1 MLRIANLAYFDI
13 DVSLRWNV
21 LLIESIYL
29 EFARVFIPNNAA
41 KSSDLVAPLERL
53 LIGAERLD
61 GD

>member
-13 DVSLRWNV
+13 DIRLRWNV
-21 LLIESIYL
+21 LLIELIDL
-29 EFARVFIPNNAA
+29 KFARVFIPNNATQ
-41 KSSDLVAPLERL
+41 SSDLVAPLEWL